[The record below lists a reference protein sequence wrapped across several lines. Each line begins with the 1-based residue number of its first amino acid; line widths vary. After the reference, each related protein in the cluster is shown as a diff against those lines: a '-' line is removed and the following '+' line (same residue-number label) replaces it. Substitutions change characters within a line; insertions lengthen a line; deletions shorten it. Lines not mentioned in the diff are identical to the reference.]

1 MFCQFFPSYLAVS
14 LFLIIFVA
22 MKQKIIVAID
32 SFKGCLTSREAN
44 EAAAA
49 AIKGRIEAGLASF
62 ASETEVI
69 QMPVS
74 DGGEGWT
81 EAFRSAVGGET
92 VELVVRDPLWRP
104 VVAHYLVKD
113 DTAVIEMAEA
123 SGLTLLKPE
132 ERNPMVATS
141 YGTGQLIADAV
152 RRGCRHVCV
161 GLGGSATSDVGRGM
175 LKGIEDQMDADH
187 AATIHPFSDE
197 VRYVVATDVT
207 SPLYGPNGAAQLFA
221 PQKGATAEQVEQ
233 LETISQETAMHN
245 KAQMGYDCSGKPGAG
260 AAGGL
265 GYAFMQHF
273 GSEVRPGAELLLDL
287 LGFDRQIA
295 DADLIVTGEGSA
307 DRQTLLGKLPQRILE
322 RCKRQGKP
330 TVLIAGKTSDGPT
343 LLSSGFSA
351 VRCVNPPGI
360 SEKEA
365 MRKPV
370 ALRHIRKSLAELA
383 TSVVES

>member
-1 MFCQFFPSYLAVS
+1 
-14 LFLIIFVA
+14 
-22 MKQKIIVAID
+22 MKVVIAID
-32 SFKGCLTSREAN
+32 SFKGCLSSAEAN
-44 EAAAA
+44 EAARQGVLDVCPDA
-49 AIKGRIEAGLASF
+49 
-62 ASETEVI
+62 EVVCLE
-69 QMPVS
+69 MS
-74 DGGEGWT
+74 DGGEGWLSAL
-81 EAFRSAVGGET
+81 EQAVGGEY
-92 VELVVRDPLWRP
+92 VSCEVHDPLMRP
-104 VVAHYLVKD
+104 IQSCYLRKGE
-113 DTAVIEMAEA
+113 TAYIESAKVI
-123 SGLTLLKPE
+123 GLPLLKLR
-132 ERNPMVATS
+132 ERNPLQATS
-141 YGTGQLIADAV
+141 YGLGELIFHAV
-152 RRGCRHVCV
+152 EGGCREIVV

-207 SPLYGPNGAAQLFA
+207 SPLYGPNGAARLFA

-273 GSEVRPGAELLLDL
+273 GAEVRSGAELLLDL

-351 VRCVNPPGI
+351 VRCVNPAGI

-383 TSVVES
+383 ASVVAS

>member
-1 MFCQFFPSYLAVS
+1 
-14 LFLIIFVA
+14 
-22 MKQKIIVAID
+22 
-32 SFKGCLTSREAN
+32 
-44 EAAAA
+44 
-49 AIKGRIEAGLASF
+49 
-62 ASETEVI
+62 
-69 QMPVS
+69 
-74 DGGEGWT
+74 
-81 EAFRSAVGGET
+81 
-92 VELVVRDPLWRP
+92 
-104 VVAHYLVKD
+104 
-113 DTAVIEMAEA
+113 
-123 SGLTLLKPE
+123 
-132 ERNPMVATS
+132 
-141 YGTGQLIADAV
+141 
-152 RRGCRHVCV
+152 
-161 GLGGSATSDVGRGM
+161 M

-207 SPLYGPNGAAQLFA
+207 SPLYGPNGAARLFA

-233 LETISQETAMHN
+233 LEAISQETAMHN

-273 GSEVRPGAELLLDL
+273 GAEVRSGAELLLDL

-383 TSVVES
+383 ASVVAS

>member
-1 MFCQFFPSYLAVS
+1 M
-14 LFLIIFVA
+14 
-22 MKQKIIVAID
+22 
-32 SFKGCLTSREAN
+32 
-44 EAAAA
+44 
-49 AIKGRIEAGLASF
+49 
-62 ASETEVI
+62 
-69 QMPVS
+69 
-74 DGGEGWT
+74 
-81 EAFRSAVGGET
+81 
-92 VELVVRDPLWRP
+92 
-104 VVAHYLVKD
+104 
-113 DTAVIEMAEA
+113 
-123 SGLTLLKPE
+123 
-132 ERNPMVATS
+132 
-141 YGTGQLIADAV
+141 
-152 RRGCRHVCV
+152 
-161 GLGGSATSDVGRGM
+161 
-175 LKGIEDQMDADH
+175 
-187 AATIHPFSDE
+187 
-197 VRYVVATDVT
+197 RYVVATDVT

-383 TSVVES
+383 ASVVAS